1 MLGSLIAYLPTPRST
16 DGSIAVEPLQE
27 LVDRAV
33 DAGVGALAVLGSA
46 GGFAYLDRDDRERVV
61 RAASEA
67 VAGRLPL
74 LAGIGA
80 LTTDAVIAHADDAAR
95 AGADA
100 LLLGTTAYLPL
111 TADEVVGLYQDVAC
125 SADRPVWIYHNP
137 RTTGVEIDTATLVRI
152 AQTPGIGG
160 MKDRGVDADDLRR
173 RHAELAAQ
181 VPEHVEIGFSGDEL
195 GVQGLLAGA
204 RSWHCGLA
212 GLLPAPFV
220 AAAEAAVRGDA
231 DGAAAQLESIRPWLT
246 LGQQWGIARL
256 ATVVGP
262 AIGIDLG
269 GVPRPLLTPPTHVRD
284 EVERLLS
291 AS

>member
-1 MLGSLIAYLPTPRST
+1 MFGSLIAYLPTPRSS
-16 DGSIAVEPLQE
+16 DGSVAVEPLQR

-33 DAGVGALAVLGSA
+33 DAGVDGLAVLGSA
-46 GGFAYLDRDDRERVV
+46 GGFAYLDRVDRERVV
-61 RAASEA
+61 RAATEA
-67 VAGRLPL
+67 VGGRLPL

-80 LTTDAVIAHADDAAR
+80 LTTDAVVEHAADAAR

-111 TADEVVGLYQDVAC
+111 TPDEVVGLYRDVA
-125 SADRPVWIYHNP
+125 SGAERPVWVYHNP
-137 RTTGVEIDTATLVRI
+137 RTTGVEIDTATLARI
-152 AQTPGIGG
+152 ASIPGVGG

-173 RHAELAAQ
+173 RYADLAAH
-181 VPEHVEIGFSGDEL
+181 VPAQVEIGFSGDLL

-220 AAAEAAVRGDA
+220 AAAAAATRGDA
-231 DGAAAQLESIRPWLT
+231 AAAAAELEAIRPWLE
-246 LGQQWGIARL
+246 LSQRWGIARL
-256 ATVVGP
+256 ATLVGP
-262 AIGIDLG
+262 AIGIELG
-269 GVPRPLLTPPTHVRD
+269 GVPRPLLPPPPHVRD

-291 AS
+291 SA